1 MNAIE
6 LQKAMR
12 LHFKAGNTI
21 IVEGPPGCGKTQISE
36 QFADARRAEFNGDYA
51 ELEINAATANL
62 ADVLGFLLPEQRS
75 YKMSDGT
82 DFNLRAGAHTYP
94 YFFFDRKTGMPAS
107 SFKRGM
113 LRVEE
118 YGQAQPDVKRAFAS
132 LTHGNQRRVGN
143 HLLGEGGQG
152 FDVSLLTNRPEDR
165 SGVGKDF
172 DFMINRRA
180 RLKFV
185 PTMQPLIDH
194 LVGLGAHPLIL
205 SYLEQ
210 HSEAVLNPHVPKEQ
224 GPYLTPRSLEMVG
237 NFITTAEREGEVLT
251 SSFMHEN
258 VEGYIGRGAL
268 VEFMAHVKL
277 HAEQAKPA
285 EVVANPTGARVP
297 KGADGQMLM
306 AYMLANHADVKTVA
320 PIVTY
325 MQRLPS
331 AFGVSFMKAM
341 LRRAPNLYVD
351 KSVSAWMRAN
361 TDIMAALAQTK

>member
-1 MNAIE
+1 M
-6 LQKAMR
+6 
-12 LHFKAGNTI
+12 
-21 IVEGPPGCGKTQISE
+21 
-36 QFADARRAEFNGDYA
+36 
-51 ELEINAATANL
+51 
-62 ADVLGFLLPEQRS
+62 
-75 YKMSDGT
+75 
-82 DFNLRAGAHTYP
+82 
-94 YFFFDRKTGMPAS
+94 
-107 SFKRGM
+107 
-113 LRVEE
+113 
-118 YGQAQPDVKRAFAS
+118 KRAFAS